1 MSETF
6 TVSLPLDGERLDR
19 TLALFTGLT
28 RSEIAAIIASG
39 AVRLDGVVVTSRHRR
54 VVTGQEIVAALEAAT
69 ADVERAPMPNA
80 AVPFEVLYEDAD
92 LLVVNKP
99 PGVVVH
105 PGAGHQDDTLVSGLL
120 AAYPDMAGDLGAE
133 TFRPGIVHR
142 LDKDTSGVLV
152 VARSETV
159 RLALAEQLATR
170 HMARTYLAL
179 ARGTVSNDEGVI
191 EAPIGRSLRDP
202 TKMAVRQAGR
212 SARTRYTVLE
222 RYSSPV
228 DLSYLQVQ
236 LDTGRTHQIRV
247 HLQAIG
253 HPVAGDTRYGGAL
266 GGLGLRRPFL
276 HAWRLAFTQPK
287 TGTEIEI
294 TAPLPLDLTA
304 VLEKCS

>member
-6 TVSLPLDGERLDR
+6 TVSVPLDGERLDR
-19 TLALFTGLT
+19 SLALLTGLT
-28 RSEIAAIIASG
+28 RSEIAAIIANGS
-39 AVRLDGVVVTSRHRR
+39 VTLDGVVVTSRHRR
-54 VVTGQEIVAALEAAT
+54 VTTGQEIVAALEDAT
-69 ADVERAPMPNA
+69 TGVERAPLPNP

-92 LLVVNKP
+92 LLVINKP

-120 AAYPDMAGDLGAE
+120 AAYPDMAADVNAE

-152 VARSETV
+152 VARSESV
-159 RLALAEQLATR
+159 RLALAAQLASR

-179 ARGTVSNDEGVI
+179 ARGTVSNDEGII

-228 DLSYLQVQ
+228 DLSYLQVE

-253 HPVAGDTRYGGAL
+253 HPVAGDTRYGGSL

-276 HAWRLAFTQPK
+276 HAWRLAFTQPES
-287 TGTEIEI
+287 GAAIEI
-294 TAPLPLDLTA
+294 TAPLPPDLTD
-304 VLEKCS
+304 VLAKCS

>member
-1 MSETF
+1 VSSAF

-19 TLALFTGLT
+19 TIALFTGLT

-39 AVRLDGVVVTSRHRR
+39 AVSLDGVVVTSRHRR
-54 VVTGQEIVAALEAAT
+54 VATGQEIVAALESAT
-69 ADVERAPMPNA
+69 ADVERAPQPNA

-92 LLVVNKP
+92 LLVINKP

-120 AAYPDMAGDLGAE
+120 AAYPDMAGDGGAE
-133 TFRPGIVHR
+133 SFRPGIVHR

-152 VARSETV
+152 VARSEAI
-159 RLALAEQLATR
+159 RLALADQLASR

-212 SARTRYTVLE
+212 SARTRYTVRE

-253 HPVAGDTRYGGAL
+253 HPVAGDTRYGGSL
-266 GGLGLRRPFL
+266 GGLGLKRPFL
-276 HAWRLAFTQPK
+276 HAWRLAFTQPE
-287 TGTEIEI
+287 TGVEIEI
-294 TAPLPLDLTA
+294 TAPLPADLTA
-304 VLEKCS
+304 VLERCS